1 MLMGIDDQCSAYRM
15 CMVKFANNNKVYMF
29 FVIIDVLLKY
39 LFMLPVTH
47 KRVIYV
53 ANTLRKI
60 LPEGRVSKRIQTDNR
75 QEL

>member
-1 MLMGIDDQCSAYRM
+1 
-15 CMVKFANNNKVYMF
+15 
-29 FVIIDVLLKY
+29 
-39 LFMLPVTH
+39 MLPVTH